1 MLDFIELMTSENQAA
16 LQNWHVMSTNRLNL
30 ETKCCINSDL
40 IILYIITFKLCFLPY
55 CKASLKIFFFCMN
68 IVWYLGC
75 RTFYYEIL
83 EKQELYKTYNFI
95 NFTKYN
101 IVCTSN
107 SGTIICR

>member
-68 IVWYLGC
+68 IV
-75 RTFYYEIL
+75 
-83 EKQELYKTYNFI
+83 
-95 NFTKYN
+95 
-101 IVCTSN
+101 
-107 SGTIICR
+107 